1 MCMWIQSNLSLWSN
15 AEQGAPPCTWWMRTA
30 CIWTFS
36 PRIWSSVTTT
46 TRWVGER
53 IEAPPH
59 VNCSSIWSLQV
70 TYAGTRQAQTVSLP
84 LRPVIVFLP
93 GFENEGQHPKSLGLN
108 NQALIIWS
116 NSTLSEIIKKQHWWH
131 YPMSVCPGGAPQFGG
146 GKLMRE
152 DLVVITVE
160 YRSACV
166 ECLLHD

>member
-1 MCMWIQSNLSLWSN
+1 MWIQSYLLLWSN

-53 IEAPPH
+53 IEAPRI
-59 VNCSSIWSLQV
+59 VNCSVHLVTAGHLRWHQTGPDCQPATETRDCLPPGIWKRRSASQ
-70 TYAGTRQAQTVSLP
+70 
-84 LRPVIVFLP
+84 
-93 GFENEGQHPKSLGLN
+93 KSWSKQPSWN
-108 NQALIIWS
+108 RLIEF
-116 NSTLSEIIKKQHWWH
+116 STLSEIMKKQQWWC
-131 YPMSVCPGGAPQFGG
+131 YPMSVWLGGAPQFGG

-160 YRSACV
+160 YRSAC
-166 ECLLHD
+166 EDM